1 MQEQTLTDALWPAGT
16 VITLCNVPFDAGY
29 RNIWADQTKEQM
41 RDYIRGLGG
50 ETIMLTTKARVKPLE
65 PLILPVPFDTA
76 TKYNYIYVRNEAV
89 TLPYQIEPVRRD
101 YYYFITSTNYMAG
114 NSTQLTLQLDVFATF
129 AGEYKVGQ
137 SFFERGHEQM
147 RYCPTVEQ
155 FLKTPRGHDGL
166 DVPEGLDHG
175 ADYVTVDVKPFSA
188 QNNAYIVIT
197 ASANLYEE
205 PGTIANANLNT
216 SLGGWYNNVPSG
228 QSVYII
234 KGEDYESFAKKASE
248 APWVAQCISS
258 IQVVDA
264 SMLGDLSISASGNLF
279 GVIACYDASGDGY
292 GFSSD
297 DEVDPLS
304 LQRIRDK
311 RYTDLTKLYTFPYTA
326 YELTDNCG
334 QSVVY
339 RPELMQL
346 VAGRGYVFAKMG
358 AYAPPNVR
366 MVVWPLY
373 YASGVGAVFPNVQVV
388 DLKTGENEY
397 VVYPT
402 GDFTCNALVLASWP
416 SFSLVTNQ
424 YANYLASSYFTRN
437 YQYSAADWANT
448 KAVEAN
454 QLSRAQT
461 YAGLNA
467 ARAQQDLTNRTTA
480 TNAGIDLLTSAA
492 GLGIG
497 SLGGLVGIGAAAG
510 SAVNALGGVA
520 KLSTNINA
528 ANEGLAITQQQ
539 QRYVADSNYNYQAMA
554 NVGDYQQA
562 ISAINATVQDARLTP
577 PASVGNAGGEG
588 FMWAHGYYG
597 YAFKVL
603 RIRETYIKIIG
614 DYFLRYGYAAH
625 RWITGIDKLNVCS
638 VFSYWKLSE
647 CNLVCTSIPENYK
660 DAIRGV
666 FESGVTVWADPA
678 KIGTAALY
686 ENEVIR

>member
-41 RDYIRGLGG
+41 RDYIRGLVG
-50 ETIMLTTKARVKPLE
+50 ETIVLTTKARVKPLE
-65 PLILPVPFDTA
+65 PLVLPVPFDTA
-76 TKYNYIYVRNEAV
+76 TKYNYIYVRDEAV
-89 TLPYQIEPVRRD
+89 TLPRQIEPVRRD
-101 YYYFITSTNYMAG
+101 YYYFITSTNYLAG

-147 RYCPTVEQ
+147 RYCPTVGQ
-155 FLKTPRGHDGL
+155 FLKSPRSYDGL

-175 ADYVTVDVKPFSA
+175 ADYVTVDVKVFSA
-188 QNNAYIVIT
+188 QNNDYIIIT
-197 ASANLYEE
+197 ASADLIND
-205 PGTIANANLNT
+205 PGTIANANLKT
-216 SLGGWYNNVPSG
+216 SYGGWYNNLPSA

-234 KGEDYESFAKKASE
+234 KGSDYDLFMQYAAD

-258 IQVVDA
+258 IQTVSAD
-264 SMLGDLSISASGNLF
+264 MLGTVEIAERKIF
-279 GVIACYDASGDGY
+279 GKIDVYDSL
-292 GFSSD
+292 SSD
-297 DEVDPLS
+297 YGYTVLGDIDPDS
-304 LQRIRDK
+304 VQRIPDS
-311 RYTDLTKLYTFPYTA
+311 RYTSLTKLYTYPYTA
-326 YELTDNCG
+326 YTLDDGCG
-334 QSVVY
+334 QTVLL
-339 RPELMQL
+339 RPELMSASSGGGYPL
-346 VAGRGYVFAKMG
+346 AGMG
-358 AYAPPNVR
+358 CYAPPNCR
-366 MVVWPLY
+366 MVVWQLGYGASSGATFRPFTITDSHYGSEETVY
-373 YASGVGAVFPNVQVV
+373 YP
-388 DLKTGENEY
+388 
-397 VVYPT
+397 P
-402 GDFTCNALVLASWP
+402 GDFTRNALVLTSWP

-454 QLSRAQT
+454 QLSRSQT
-461 YAGLNA
+461 YAGLSA
-467 ARAQQDLTNRTTA
+467 AQAQQDLTNRTTA

-497 SLGGLVGIGAAAG
+497 ALGGSVGVGAAAG

-562 ISAINATVQDARLTP
+562 INAINATVQDARLTP
-577 PASVGNAGGEG
+577 PASAGNAGGEG

-597 YAFKVL
+597 YTFNTL
-603 RIRETYIKIIG
+603 RIRETYIKIVG

-625 RWITGIDKLNVCS
+625 RWITGIEKLNVCS